1 MFKNEDED
9 QFQLFTLKSWVA
21 YGQKHIEKKNF
32 NMVKKIGTWK
42 NLRFK
47 LPYIAIHQAI
57 INYLKLTAE
66 HHETVKTS

>member
-47 LPYIAIHQAI
+47 LPYIAIHI